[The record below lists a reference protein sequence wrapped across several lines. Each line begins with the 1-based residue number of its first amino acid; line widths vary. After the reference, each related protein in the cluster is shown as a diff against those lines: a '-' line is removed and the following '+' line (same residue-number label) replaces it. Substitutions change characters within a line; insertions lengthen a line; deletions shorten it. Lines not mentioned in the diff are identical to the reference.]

1 MNISRAQLQLH
12 ILRFVVGSPS
22 PLPLEMI
29 YIILLAVVVVAV
41 RDLQLLCRNVEMYT
55 CTYYVHLYVYYVAF
69 YRSLECRK
77 SLNVCKGEGLKVC
90 EVCGVW
96 GFAGTVPAHHNC
108 VSQVLLL

>member
-12 ILRFVVGSPS
+12 ILRFVVGFPPP

-29 YIILLAVVVVAV
+29 YIILFAVVVVVVTV

-55 CTYYVHLYVYYVAF
+55 CTCYVHLYVYYVAF

-77 SLNVCKGEGLKVC
+77 SLSVCICMTKGWEGLK
-90 EVCGVW
+90 E
-96 GFAGTVPAHHNC
+96 
-108 VSQVLLL
+108 